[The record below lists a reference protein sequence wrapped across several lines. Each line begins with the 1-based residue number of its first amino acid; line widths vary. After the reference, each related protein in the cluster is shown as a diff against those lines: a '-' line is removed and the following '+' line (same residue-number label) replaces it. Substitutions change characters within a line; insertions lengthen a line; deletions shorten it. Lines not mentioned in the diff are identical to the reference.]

1 MSARPQSVWL
11 NAGRPLAC
19 PRQSV
24 AGRRKLKFVYSLY
37 SPELWPPSAYRDDM
51 LNWLQTPWA
60 DERLDEVAMDTHR
73 LLASRLISAVVV
85 AVLVG
90 RALEPVWVWS
100 WLASLIA
107 AEALARL
114 ATRRFR
120 PGFVGTPG
128 LRLAFVMGAL
138 PVNLAWGWMAAML
151 WLSPG
156 DTLKLAAVG
165 VWMGQIVFTQNY
177 RHQPWPLVVVSA
189 AVPLASLVIFPFF
202 FYDAPGLG
210 PQTARWGLLLLTLN
224 TISTMISNRA
234 AARRMDELTSGLRE
248 ERERALEAA
257 RAKSTFIAVTSH
269 ELRTPMNGLLG
280 MAHALSRSDLNEA
293 QREQIRLMIKSGD
306 NLMQLLNDV
315 LDLSRI
321 EAGKVELVPAP
332 FDLEETVS
340 DVIDAWRDVA
350 VVKNLDLSVRFDAST
365 PQWIEGDALRV
376 RQVLTNLIAN
386 ALKFTTEGGVH
397 LTVSAPK
404 PAAQGLRD
412 ITFAV
417 RDTGPGVPAEAI
429 DRVFESFTQA
439 DDTVSR
445 RHGGAGLGLTISRA
459 LARQMGGDLTLAPS
473 EHGACFVF
481 SIRAPVA
488 EAQIQVESEDDNED
502 GAMRAVRVLMA
513 EDNAINQLV
522 VQAMLEATGLSLTVV
537 DNGQA
542 ALEAMA
548 SDSFDCVLM
557 DINMPVM
564 DGMTALAAIR
574 AGKAGDPNL
583 PVIALTASTMAGDRE
598 RFLEMGFND
607 HLGKPVKPAALI
619 TAIARAISPDAPDS
633 DALHDAA

>member
-1 MSARPQSVWL
+1 MR
-11 NAGRPLAC
+11 
-19 PRQSV
+19 
-24 AGRRKLKFVYSLY
+24 
-37 SPELWPPSAYRDDM
+37 
-51 LNWLQTPWA
+51 NWLQTPWA

-73 LLASRLISAVVV
+73 LLTSRLVSAAVV
-85 AVLVG
+85 AFLIG
-90 RALEPVWVWS
+90 RALEPVWIWS

-107 AEALARL
+107 AEAVARL
-114 ATRRFR
+114 ATRRFK
-120 PGFVGTPG
+120 PGVAGTPG
-128 LRLAFVMGAL
+128 LRLGFVMGAL
-138 PVNLAWGWMAAML
+138 PVNLIWGWLATML
-151 WLSPG
+151 WLAPD

-165 VWMGQIVFTQNY
+165 VWVGQIVFTQNY
-177 RHQPWPLVVVSA
+177 RHQPWPLVVVSSV
-189 AVPLASLVIFPFF
+189 VPLASLVIFPFF
-202 FYDAPGLG
+202 FYHARGLG
-210 PQTARWGLLLLTLN
+210 PQTVRWGLLLLVLN
-224 TISTMISNRA
+224 TIATMISNRA
-234 AARRMDELTSGLRE
+234 AARRMDELTSGLRD

-321 EAGKVELVPAP
+321 EAGKVELIPAP
-332 FDLEETVS
+332 FDLEETVR

-350 VVKNLDLSVRFDAST
+350 VVKNLHLSLTFDAST
-365 PQWIEGDALRV
+365 PQWIKGDALRV
-376 RQVLTNLIAN
+376 RQVLTNLVSN
-386 ALKFTTEGGVH
+386 ALKFAMEGGVH
-397 LTVSAPK
+397 LEVSAPK
-404 PAAQGLRD
+404 PAIGGLRD
-412 ITFAV
+412 ILFAV
-417 RDTGPGVPAEAI
+417 RDTGPGVPPEAI

-473 EHGACFVF
+473 QHGACFVF

-488 EAQIQVESEDDNED
+488 QAQLRVEPEDDSED
-502 GAMRAVRVLMA
+502 GGLRAIRVLMA

-542 ALEAMA
+542 ALETM
-548 SDSFDCVLM
+548 SRETFDCVLM

-574 AGKAGDPNL
+574 AGQAGDPTI
-583 PVIALTASTMAGDRE
+583 PIIALTASAMAGDRE

-607 HLGKPVKPAALI
+607 HLGKP
-619 TAIARAISPDAPDS
+619 DAPGS